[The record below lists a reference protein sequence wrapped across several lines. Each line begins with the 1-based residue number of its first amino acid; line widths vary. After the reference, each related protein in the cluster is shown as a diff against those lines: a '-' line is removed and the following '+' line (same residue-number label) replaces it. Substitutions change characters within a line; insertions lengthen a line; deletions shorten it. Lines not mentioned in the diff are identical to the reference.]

1 MFAPR
6 FRFHPALALTL
17 PLPGRAKGE
26 GDNTRPQREQKRT
39 LSKAGRLRFSLS
51 LSLFLLCFLS
61 VTARAHLPGPPQTSK
76 TARVVTNSKA
86 PAFTLVNQNGT
97 AFYSGS
103 ARGRVTLV
111 TFVFTTCPDVCP
123 LLTAKFAQLQRM
135 LAREHASDFFLISIT
150 TDPEVDKPEVLKSYA
165 QRYGADL
172 STWAFLT
179 GEEDEM
185 SKVWRSFGVSV
196 KKKGK
201 GLVQHTSLTTLID
214 RQGVRRIN
222 YYGDSWQ
229 EKDIFQDIQSLRT
242 VPQPATRGKK

>member
-1 MFAPR
+1 V
-6 FRFHPALALTL
+6 ALLNG
-17 PLPGRAKGE
+17 P
-26 GDNTRPQREQKRT
+26 
-39 LSKAGRLRFSLS
+39 
-51 LSLFLLCFLS
+51 
-61 VTARAHLPGPPQTSK
+61 ARAHLPGPPQTSK

-86 PAFTLVNQNGT
+86 PDFTLVNQNG
-97 AFYSGS
+97 APFHSDR

-135 LAREHASDFFLISIT
+135 LVREQASDFFLVSIT

-179 GEEDEM
+179 GDEDKI

-201 GLVQHTSLTTLID
+201 GLIQHTSLTTLID

-222 YYGDSWQ
+222 YYGDSWH
-229 EKDIFQDIQSLRT
+229 EKDIFQDIQTLRAER
-242 VPQPATRGKK
+242 QPAAGGKN

>member
-1 MFAPR
+1 MTSR
-6 FRFHPALALTL
+6 WTQTSSLL
-17 PLPGRAKGE
+17 G
-26 GDNTRPQREQKRT
+26 
-39 LSKAGRLRFSLS
+39 LS
-51 LSLFLLCFLS
+51 LLLLSALS
-61 VTARAHLPGPPQTSK
+61 VTARAHVPGPPQTSK

-86 PAFTLVNQNGT
+86 PDFTLVNQNGA
-97 AFYSGS
+97 AFHSDS
-103 ARGRVTLV
+103 ARGRVILV

-135 LAREHASDFFLISIT
+135 LAREHASAFFLISIT

-165 QRYGADL
+165 QRYGADFN
-172 STWAFLT
+172 TWAFLT
-179 GEEDEM
+179 GDEDKI

-242 VPQPATRGKK
+242 ERQPATSGKN